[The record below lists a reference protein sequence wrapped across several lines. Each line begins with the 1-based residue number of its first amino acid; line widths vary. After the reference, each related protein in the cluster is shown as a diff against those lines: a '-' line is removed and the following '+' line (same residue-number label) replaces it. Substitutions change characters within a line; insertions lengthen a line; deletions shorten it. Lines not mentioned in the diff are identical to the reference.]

1 MPVQDREIAILAI
14 QNKVDETDV
23 VLRFVL
29 LYDVRNKLLY
39 LIIVLGSHNAR

>member
-1 MPVQDREIAILAI
+1 MPVQHREIAILAI

-29 LYDVRNKLLY
+29 FYDVRNKLLY
-39 LIIVLGSHNAR
+39 LIKVNPNF